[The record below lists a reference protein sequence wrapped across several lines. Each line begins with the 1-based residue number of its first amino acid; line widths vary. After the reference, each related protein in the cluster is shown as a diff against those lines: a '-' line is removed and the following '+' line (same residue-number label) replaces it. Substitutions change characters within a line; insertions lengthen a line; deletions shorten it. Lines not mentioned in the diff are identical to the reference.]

1 MHALLEIAECV
12 INNLVTIDDIFS
24 DSRGKFLKQQRTLL
38 EGMLNH
44 QFQSD
49 KEAARILFDADTSD
63 NRYKQTKMFLKKR
76 LLRWLTQLPEE
87 NPGNSDFYNAHYFC
101 ITHIAYGG
109 ILRLNGAVHGA
120 LSIYQ
125 DVFTVAQKYHLT
137 DLALQAALHLE
148 RDYANIREQKRSDE
162 YGLRARKMSEISK
175 DEIRGV
181 QLITR
186 FDTIIKKKATS
197 TTENLIDLRAIVHE
211 IADLAE
217 KHPTRTLMLHAC
229 RARMI
234 VHIMDAEYDD
244 AIKVCG
250 KLEAFFEEF
259 PHLYTRD
266 RMSVLLSLATDCHIV
281 MRRYIEARNTV
292 QRYINTS
299 SPGMYNWFANHLQLA
314 TIDVQTG
321 EYESLAIVLNMMY
334 EYEPRMN
341 PFIREGAYLYLG
353 YLVYLYKTGISTLP
367 KRLIQPLVERFD
379 LHEFLNSTSIV
390 SRDKT
395 SGNLSRIILHSLLLL
410 AEKNIEAFCSR
421 ADALRQYRIS
431 YLKGDKSGG
440 AQIFLRLLC
449 ALMDY
454 ELDITKVLAKHKEN
468 IKLLTDFN
476 SMKTEALEII
486 PYDKLWDIII
496 GHLAK
501 LKEEGV
507 L

>member
-12 INNLVTIDDIFS
+12 INNLVTIDDIFT

-49 KEAARILFDADTSD
+49 KEAARILFDAETSD
-63 NRYKQTKMFLKKR
+63 NRYKQTKMYLKKR

-87 NPGNSDFYNAHYFC
+87 NPGNSNFYNAHYFC

-120 LSIYQ
+120 MSIYQ
-125 DVFTVAQKYHLT
+125 DVFTIAQKYHLT
-137 DLALQAALHLE
+137 DLGLQAAIHLE
-148 RDYANIREQKRSDE
+148 RDYANIREHKRSDE
-162 YGLRARKMSEISK
+162 FGVKARKMSEISK
-175 DEIRGV
+175 DETTGV

-186 FDTIIKKKATS
+186 FDTILKKRATPS
-197 TTENLIDLRAIVHE
+197 TDNLDELRTIALE

-250 KLEAFFEEF
+250 KLEAFFEEY

-266 RMSVLLSLATDCHIV
+266 RMSVLLSLATDCHIA
-281 MRRYIEARNTV
+281 MRRYMEARNTV

-314 TIDVQTG
+314 NIDIKTG
-321 EYESLAIVLNMMY
+321 EYESLSIVLNMMY

-341 PFIREGAYLYLG
+341 QFIREGAYLYLG
-353 YLVYLYKTGISTLP
+353 YLVYLFKSGIITVP
-367 KRLIQPLVERFD
+367 ARLIKPLLERFD
-379 LHEFLNSTSIV
+379 LHEFLNGTTLV
-390 SRDKT
+390 ARDKT
-395 SGNLSRIILHSLLLL
+395 NGNLSRIILHSLLLL

-431 YLKGDKSGG
+431 YLKGDKNRR
-440 AQIFLRLLC
+440 AQIFLRLFC

-454 ELDITKVLAKHKEN
+454 NLDIAKVNAKHKE
-468 IKLLTDFN
+468 IIVLLTDLSEMN
-476 SMKTEALEII
+476 AESHEVI
-486 PYDKLWDIII
+486 PYDKLWDIVIAH
-496 GHLAK
+496 GMK
-501 LKEEGV
+501 LKAEGTV
-507 L
+507 